1 MPAPKPAPSPHASPY
16 ARIPRPGRILMPPYT
31 APSPNVHLSR
41 GSHPHMCNDPSP
53 NAPAIPCAMT
63 PSPNARTYPW
73 KLDPRP
79 YTQRRRLPDILAH
92 LSAAQICLYDHG
104 TRNLSA
110 TSKRHVSP
118 LSAAKATVPSR
129 KDLCSRNTASTST
142 TMVEGPG
149 TNFPFTCA
157 STPFLRSLCH
167 DHTCV
172 IACVMTTH
180 VS

>member
-1 MPAPKPAPSPHASPY
+1 MCTYRVAP
-16 ARIPRPGRILMPPYT
+16 ILTCAMT
-31 APSPNVHLSR
+31 
-41 GSHPHMCNDPSP
+41 PSP

-79 YTQRRRLPDILAH
+79 YTQRRRLPDILGH
-92 LSAAQICLYDHG
+92 LSAAQLCLYDHG
-104 TRNLSA
+104 SRNLSA

-172 IACVMTTH
+172 IACVMTTSNLTGTIH
-180 VS
+180 VLCMNNCVGRDIFCYLLAAHMCL